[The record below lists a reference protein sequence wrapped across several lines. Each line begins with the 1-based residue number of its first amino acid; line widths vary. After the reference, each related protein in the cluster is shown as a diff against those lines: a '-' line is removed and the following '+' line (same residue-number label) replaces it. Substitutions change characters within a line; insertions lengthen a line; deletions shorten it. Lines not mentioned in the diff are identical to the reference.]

1 MLDEGEFELVM
12 DEFILGLPPPTP
24 SPPLSGVSSAAAH
37 TVADFIASVGCDTFV
52 TTERFTLDNVLDWA
66 ATEEL
71 RAALFRIYGRACVW
85 PVPVEE
91 SKLVRT
97 VTSERKPSRKPSAG
111 KKAAAKGKK
120 K

>member
-1 MLDEGEFELVM
+1 MDEEEFGPVM
-12 DEFILGLPPPTP
+12 DEFMLGLPPPSP
-24 SPPLSGVSSAAAH
+24 SSGISGVSSDAAR
-37 TVADFIASVGCDTFV
+37 TITDFLGAVGCAVV
-52 TTERFTLDNVLDWA
+52 TTAERFTLDDVLHRV

-71 RAALFRIYGRACVW
+71 RAALFGIYGRCCVW

-91 SKLVRT
+91 SKLVGT

-111 KKAAAKGKK
+111 KAAKTKK